1 MLDSAFEE
9 LWNAIDSG
17 DLLAAE
23 IDTSVLLSLTIT
35 ARVEPAEAREYLG
48 ALVRNAAVRQ
58 PTPTGAT
65 ALRIMAALGSA
76 DVKRAAGRE
85 LGELTADGIF
95 AHEWATDAGKP
106 VPRQAWRSYDVF
118 GDGELI
124 VVTFGYGDAEHAVL
138 VTVNRTARPLVT
150 RVAVVSDGAK
160 AVDTIR
166 DMSEPLSRQEE
177 ISLAEARRR
186 VEGPLAVAAD
196 EVPRSLEPEA
206 LAFLPLARSRVRRLP
221 AGDSATTYTAADRA
235 AAVAEFLASPHAA
248 VDVDVDTDV
257 DVDVDTDVDT
267 DVDAAAGAAV
277 DADVVRF
284 WAEILT
290 RYSGIVPD
298 EPPYQ
303 VGPGKLSS
311 TLLTH
316 VVSTFTLSEAQREG
330 LQPAVTAWARWAA
343 ERQRLDEAAVTHLL
357 NELPTIFGEF
367 DEAYAEPF
375 FAITRS
381 YQRDAVTSDIEM
393 AALND
398 LVARREFAVPMPDDR
413 GEILSE
419 SISAPG
425 LIDAADPGG
434 RAALVAA
441 EFAHCKPGAV
451 VGKPFVA
458 AVTDVVEELWSGSPA
473 ATWEDAKKLIDDG
486 KSRHDILH
494 TLAGQR
500 P

>member
-23 IDTSVLLSLTIT
+23 IETSMLLSLTIT
-35 ARVEPAEAREYLG
+35 ARIEPAEAREYLE

-65 ALRIMAALGSA
+65 ALRIMAALGPAS
-76 DVKRAAGRE
+76 VKRAAGRE

-95 AHEWATDAGKP
+95 ADEWATDAGKP

-138 VTVNRTARPLVT
+138 VTVNRTARPFVT

-160 AVDTIR
+160 AIGTIR

-196 EVPRSLEPEA
+196 EVPRNLEPEA

-221 AGDSATTYTAADRA
+221 AGDSATTYAAADRA
-235 AAVAEFLASPHAA
+235 AAVAEFLASPHATGDA
-248 VDVDVDTDV
+248 
-257 DVDVDTDVDT
+257 
-267 DVDAAAGAAV
+267 DVDAGADA
-277 DADVVRF
+277 DADVDAVRF
-284 WAEILT
+284 WAEVLT

-303 VGPGKLSS
+303 VGPGKLASA
-311 TLLTH
+311 LLTH

-330 LQPAVTAWARWAA
+330 LEPAVTSWARWAA
-343 ERQRLDEAAVTHLL
+343 ERQGLDEAAVTHLL
-357 NELPTIFGEF
+357 NELPPIFGEF

-393 AALND
+393 TALND
-398 LVARREFAVPMPDDR
+398 LVARREFAVPMPGDREEMFAEPADDP
-413 GEILSE
+413 E
-419 SISAPG
+419 
-425 LIDAADPGG
+425 LIDAADPDG

-441 EFAHCKPGAV
+441 EFAHCKAGAL
-451 VGKPFVA
+451 GKPLVA

-494 TLAGQR
+494 TLAGRRDQAGHAA
-500 P
+500 